1 MDTGVGMGPGQ
12 VPNVQTRQI
21 PKLMAGVK
29 LSRFMELPEDEFRKL
44 VKEIEEDPLFKRL
57 FYPPRPQE
65 KIIKY
70 SRFPRVEL
78 SRQFYEL
85 RESVVPSENSFDP
98 ESLLSQR
105 EEIVSLI
112 RKVGP
117 EKFKQYFL
125 YSGLDMNPKKLAEK
139 CQLSIQEVQKIS
151 SFMDEFSIH
160 SEFYFPSTIRSGS
173 KITYHKIASVEKG
186 DQDELIIGCF
196 SPDLAR
202 GKYTIDYERLDQLQR
217 EEIFNQK
224 EMEKISKL
232 LRSLEL
238 INIRKNVICQILQWI
253 VEVQRR
259 YLESGDPQ
267 DLKPFSQKELAARI
281 GVNPSLVCRALQ
293 NRSIDTPLGH
303 ERPLKFFLPSKKE
316 VRKELIG
323 QIWKEERP
331 LSDEQIRIK
340 LKEKFGLSVSRRTV
354 NDCRRELKLS

>member
-1 MDTGVGMGPGQ
+1 MDTVPRVGPGQ
-12 VPNVQTRQI
+12 VPHVQTRQI
-21 PKLMAGVK
+21 PKLMGGVK
-29 LSRFMELPEDEFRKL
+29 LSRFIELPEDEFRKL

-57 FYPPRPQE
+57 FCAPRPQE

-85 RESVVPSENSFDP
+85 RESVVPSEDSFDT
-98 ESLLSQR
+98 ESLLGQR
-105 EEIVSLI
+105 EEVVGLI

-125 YSGLDMNPKKLAEK
+125 YSESDMSPKELAEK
-139 CQLSIQEVQKIS
+139 CQLSIQEVRKIS

-160 SEFYFPSTIRSGS
+160 SQFYFPSTIRSGS
-173 KITYHKIASVEKG
+173 KISYHKIASIEKV

-196 SPDLAR
+196 SLHLAR
-202 GKYTIDYERLDQLQR
+202 GKYTIDYGRLDQLQG
-217 EEIFNQK
+217 EGIFSQQ

-238 INIRKNVICQILQWI
+238 INIRKNVIYQILQWI
-253 VEVQRR
+253 AEVQRG

-293 NRSIDTPLGH
+293 NKSIETPLGQ

-316 VRKELIG
+316 VRKELIR